1 MVDHPAKLIHDD
13 EGSSSIMKILVV
25 DDEPSVCKALRRLL
39 VAKGYNV
46 LEAHDGDQALEVY
59 RQERPDVVL
68 LDIRM
73 PGMDGLETLRELK
86 AIDQGA
92 NVIMVTVVVDD
103 EIAKRAMAEGAL
115 DYITKPVS
123 PDYIYRAL
131 ALARAM
137 GLIGHDA

>member
-1 MVDHPAKLIHDD
+1 
-13 EGSSSIMKILVV
+13 MKILVV

-59 RQERPDVVL
+59 RRERPDVVL

>member
-1 MVDHPAKLIHDD
+1 MVDHLAKLIHDD

-59 RQERPDVVL
+59 RRERPDVVL